1 MKDFSAYV
9 SIGVV
14 CLVVLMILFFK
25 DKMEYFVRLVLRG
38 AMGLVMIYVVN
49 QIFQF
54 VGIECFVGVI
64 PLSSNLIISIFFAR
78 SCCLRTVL

>member
-1 MKDFSAYV
+1 
-9 SIGVV
+9 
-14 CLVVLMILFFK
+14 MILFFK

-54 VGIECFVGVI
+54 VGIECFVGVNAITLLTCIILGI
-64 PLSSNLIISIFFAR
+64 PGVFALFFIAF
-78 SCCLRTVL
+78 L